1 MAAQATRTS
10 STTKR
15 RVIRRPV
22 KQLSQSTDPIFAA
35 IEAHKAA
42 YTAASNAISAMDKAS
57 KDFPKELR
65 DRLASP
71 DLFKNFWFADANSAS
86 AHAKRALEEVAKNL
100 PPKTARRLKHLMR
113 DAEAEIRSAF
123 KRAQAA
129 HERKQR
135 KAGWF
140 AIQQALDDAHDND
153 KRTFRQM
160 LRTRPRT
167 AEGWRAMGEYVRPF
181 YERGEVDD
189 YYDIGHDFVCKTLFG
204 NIEKLARRAK

>member
-1 MAAQATRTS
+1 MTQAK
-10 STTKR
+10 TKDNR
-15 RVIRRPV
+15 RRSRGANHAT
-22 KQLSQSTDPIFAA
+22 QSTDPIFAA

-42 YTAASNAISAMDKAS
+42 YSAASKAISAMEKAS
-57 KDFPKELR
+57 KDFPKELTG
-65 DRLASP
+65 RLASP
-71 DLFKNFWFADANSAS
+71 DLFKNFWFADAGSAS

-100 PPKTARRLKHLMR
+100 PPKTARRLKHLIKEA
-113 DAEAEIRSAF
+113 DAEIRSVF

-135 KAGWF
+135 KTGWL